1 VDDQLVGSHSASILP
16 GERVFVKPRDLRIVA
31 GAIAVSAIGDWVAV
45 ITLAFRTSAQW
56 HGFGVSALLIAL
68 WSPTV
73 LLSGHVGLIVDRLET
88 RSVAIAAALAQG
100 AVAVALAFSTSSVP
114 AILALTVLLG
124 AGAAVGQAAEFA
136 LVPLLA
142 GPRSI
147 GKANGLVE
155 SARSIGFLIGP
166 LIGGALAAGAGTRD
180 ALLADAATFVL
191 IALTQIA
198 VAPQRRVEQA
208 RELGPRARDGIK
220 LIFTGRT
227 LATAMGA
234 GAFTLVFM
242 SASIPGDFVYTREDL
257 HRGSLALGIVLTGW
271 ALGLMFASAAIA
283 PRVPAAGVAMF
294 ALVAA
299 TIQGLAKLVAPFW
312 MILPFLI
319 GCYVVGGMAHGVK
332 NTLYRTIIHQDV
344 DPARHGQAFAA
355 YNGLRNG
362 AELIALAAG
371 GGLVALVGGA
381 GTLQIAGGGAAAAGL
396 VGALLLSSRGSPAPT
411 PT

>member
-1 VDDQLVGSHSASILP
+1 MEA
-16 GERVFVKPRDLRIVA
+16 RPRDLRIVA

-45 ITLAFRTSAQW
+45 ITLAFRTSEHW

-68 WSPTV
+68 WSPV
-73 LLSGHVGLIVDRLET
+73 ALLSGHVGLLVDRLET
-88 RSVAIAAALAQG
+88 R
-100 AVAVALAFSTSSVP
+100 AVAVVAAVAQCAVVVALAFSTSSVP
-114 AILALTVLLG
+114 LILVLTVLLG
-124 AGAAVGQAAEFA
+124 SGAAVGQAAEFA

-142 GPRSI
+142 GPRSL
-147 GKANGLVE
+147 GRANGLVE

-166 LIGGALAAGAGTRD
+166 LIGGALAAGAGTRL
-180 ALLADAATFVL
+180 ALLADAATFLL
-191 IALTQIA
+191 IALAQIS
-198 VAPQRRVEQA
+198 VAPRRHVEHA
-208 RELGPRARDGIK
+208 RGAGPRARDGLQ

-227 LATAMGA
+227 LAAAMGA

-257 HRGSLALGIVLTGW
+257 HRGSLAMGVVLTAW
-271 ALGLMFASAAIA
+271 ALGLMVASVTIA
-283 PRVPAAGVAMF
+283 PRVPATAVALF

-299 TIQGLAKLVAPFW
+299 AVQGLAKFVAPFW
-312 MILPFLI
+312 MVLAFLV

-332 NTLYRTIIHQDV
+332 NTLFRTLIHQNV
-344 DPARHGQAFAA
+344 EPARHGQAFAA

-371 GGLVALVGGA
+371 GGLTALVGGA
-381 GTLQIAGGGAAAAGL
+381 GTLQIAGGAAAAAGL
-396 VGALLLSSRGSPAPT
+396 AGVLLLSARASPAPT